1 MDMFLNAL
9 PAVFAPQVLLYT
21 FAGVALGMFV
31 GAMPGLSA
39 TMGVAILLPLTFWV
53 EPKAG
58 LGMLLGIYNSA
69 IYAGGISAILLGV
82 PGTPASI
89 ASTFD
94 GTKISKRGQ
103 PTLALWINTVYSV
116 LGGLV
121 GVLLLCLASFPI
133 AKFALRFGPPEYA
146 MVALFGLSMM
156 VAVSGKSVSKGIMV
170 GFIGLG
176 LAMVGMDPMHGVKR
190 YTFGQFILL
199 DGFSFVPIMIGL
211 FGIGEALKQL
221 SETPVPKWKLA
232 GKVKSASSVNLSDF
246 VHEEK
251 NAKRRMTLKE
261 MWQTKWAFLF
271 TCVVSVFVGAIPGT
285 GGDIA
290 ALVSWTECK
299 SFSKEKELY
308 GEGSVEA
315 LAVTCAANN
324 ACIGGAMTTM
334 LTLGIPGDSVTAIL
348 IGALMMYN
356 YTPGPLLFAEHP
368 DMVQILFLLLAVCN
382 IMILFLG
389 NFGSKLFAK
398 FTKLPRSWISTTII
412 VFSLVGSYAIQNSAF
427 DVFVCL
433 CAGILGFVMAKGD
446 FPTGPIVLALILG
459 DMVES
464 NFIRS
469 MMLPPGTYST
479 FFVRPISLVLIIL
492 TVLSLFGQPLFK
504 LIKKMI
510 VKKKGGN

>member
-1 MDMFLNAL
+1 MDWSSILVSIFSPM
-9 PAVFAPQVLLYT
+9 VLLYT
-21 FAGVALGMFV
+21 LGGIILGMFI

-53 EPKAG
+53 EPSCG

-94 GTKISKRGQ
+94 GVKISKRGQ
-103 PTLALWINTVYSV
+103 PTLALWINTFYSV
-116 LGGLV
+116 MGGLF
-121 GVLLLCLASFPI
+121 GVLLLTVASFPI
-133 AKFALRFGPPEYA
+133 ARFALKFGPPEYT
-146 MVALFGLSMM
+146 MVAVFGLSMM
-156 VAVSGKSVSKGIMV
+156 VAVSGKSVSKGIFV
-170 GFIGLG
+170 GFIGLA
-176 LAMVGMDPMHGVKR
+176 LSMVGMDPMNGVKR
-190 YTFGQFILL
+190 FTFNQFILI

-211 FGIGEALKQL
+211 FGVGEALKQF
-221 SETPVPKWKLA
+221 SESPVSHTKFVKKLD
-232 GKVKSASSVNLSDF
+232 KKEKIRISDF
-246 VHEEK
+246 IAEDK
-251 NAKRRMTLKE
+251 NAKKKMTWAERWK
-261 MWQTKWAFLF
+261 TKWAFLF
-271 TCVVSVFVGAIPGT
+271 ASIISVFVGAIPGT

-290 ALVSWTECK
+290 SLVSWTQCRNI
-299 SFSKEKELY
+299 SKEKEKY
-308 GEGSVEA
+308 GEGSEEA

-356 YTPGPLLFAEHP
+356 YTPGPLLFSEHP
-368 DMVQILFLLLAVCN
+368 DMVVILFGILVVCN
-382 IMILFLG
+382 VLILFTG
-389 NFGSKLFAK
+389 NLGSKLFAQ
-398 FTKLPRSWISTTII
+398 FTKLPRSWISVTII
-412 VFSLVGSYAIQNSAF
+412 VFSLVGSYAIQNSVF

-433 CAGILGFVMAKGD
+433 VAGLFGFLLARGD

-459 DMVES
+459 EMVES

-479 FFVRPISLVLIIL
+479 FFVRPISLTLIIL
-492 TVLSLFGQPLFK
+492 TVLSLFGPGLFK
-504 LIKKMI
+504 LIKN
-510 VKKKGGN
+510 KKRK

>member
-1 MDMFLNAL
+1 MELLLSVL
-9 PAVFAPQVLLYT
+9 PSVLSPSVLLYT

-58 LGMLLGIYNSA
+58 LGMLFGIYNSA
-69 IYAGGISAILLGV
+69 IYAGGISAILLGI

-94 GTKISKRGQ
+94 GAKISKRGE
-103 PTLALWINTVYSV
+103 PSLALWINTVYSV
-116 LGGLV
+116 FGGIFGIIILSI
-121 GVLLLCLASFPI
+121 ASFPI
-133 AKFALRFGPPEYA
+133 ARFSLRFGPPEYA

-156 VAVSGKSVSKGIMV
+156 VAVSGKSISKGIMV

-176 LAMVGMDPMHGVKR
+176 LAFVGMDPMHGVKR
-190 YTFGQFILL
+190 YTFGKFILL

-211 FGIGEALKQL
+211 FGIGETLKQL
-221 SETPVPKWKLA
+221 SESPLPQRKKSISRIKRQKL
-232 GKVKSASSVNLSDF
+232 SYSDF
-246 VHEEK
+246 VKEK
-251 NAKRRMTLKE
+251 TETKKKMTLRE
-261 MWQTKWAFLF
+261 VWATKWAFLV
-271 TCVVSVFVGAIPGT
+271 TSSISVFIGAIPGT

-290 ALVSWTECK
+290 AIVSWTQCK
-299 SFSKEKELY
+299 NFSKEKDQY
-308 GEGSVEA
+308 GEGSTEG

-356 YTPGPLLFAEHP
+356 YSPGPLLFKEKP
-368 DMVQILFLLLAVCN
+368 DMVLIIFLLLFICN

-389 NFGSKLFAK
+389 NISSKLFAK
-398 FTKLPRSWISTTII
+398 FTQLPRSWISTSII
-412 VFSLVGSYAIQNSAF
+412 LFSLVGSYAIQTSTF

-433 CAGILGFVMAKGD
+433 ISGLFGFAMAKAD
-446 FPTGPIVLALILG
+446 FPSGPIVLALILG
-459 DMVES
+459 RMVES

-469 MMLPPGTYST
+469 MMLPPGTYMT
-479 FFVRPISLVLIIL
+479 FFSRPISLILIIL
-492 TVLSLFGQPLFK
+492 TISSLFGQKLFK
-504 LIKKMI
+504 FALQKLQKG
-510 VKKKGGN
+510 VK

>member
-1 MDMFLNAL
+1 MDWGTI
-9 PAVFAPQVLLYT
+9 FASVLSPSVLIYT
-21 FAGVALGMFV
+21 LAGVALGMFI

-39 TMGVAILLPLTFWV
+39 TMGVAILLPLTFWL
-53 EPKAG
+53 EPSSG

-69 IYAGGISAILLGV
+69 IYAGGISAVLLGV

-103 PTLALWINTVYSV
+103 PTLALWINTFYSV
-116 LGGLV
+116 IGGLF
-121 GVLLLCLASFPI
+121 GVALLMVASFPI
-133 AKFALRFGPPEYA
+133 ARFALRFGPPEYT
-146 MVALFGLSMM
+146 MVAVFGLSMM
-156 VAVSGKSVSKGIMV
+156 VAVSGGSVAKGVFV
-170 GFIGLG
+170 GFMGLA
-176 LAMVGMDPMHGVKR
+176 LAMVGMDPINGTKR
-190 YTFGQFILL
+190 YTFGVFELI

-211 FGIGEALKQL
+211 FGIGEALKQI
-221 SETPVPKWKLA
+221 SETPASTRKKF
-232 GKVKSASSVNLSDF
+232 VKKMEKENVVDISDF
-246 VHEEK
+246 IKEEK
-251 NAKRRMTLKE
+251 GAKKRMTLREIWK
-261 MWQTKWAFLF
+261 TKWAFLIS
-271 TCVVSVFVGAIPGT
+271 SVISVIVGAIPGT

-290 ALVSWTECK
+290 ALVSWTQCK
-299 SFSKEKELY
+299 NFSKEKDQY
-308 GEGSVEA
+308 GNGSMEA

-356 YTPGPLLFAEHP
+356 YTPGPLLFKEHA
-368 DMVQILFLLLAVCN
+368 DMVYILFGLLIVCN
-382 IMILFLG
+382 IMILLLG
-389 NFGSKLFAK
+389 DLGSKLFAK

-412 VFSLVGSYAIQNSAF
+412 VFSVVGSYAIQNSVF

-433 CAGILGFVMAKGD
+433 AAGVVGYFFIKGD
-446 FPTGPIVLALILG
+446 FPTGPVVLALILG
-459 DMVES
+459 EMVES

-492 TVLSLFGQPLFK
+492 TVLSLIGPSVFPK
-504 LIKKMI
+504 IARSVKNRKK
-510 VKKKGGN
+510 

>member
-1 MDMFLNAL
+1 METFLSIL
-9 PAVFAPQVLLYT
+9 PAVFGLKVLLYT
-21 FAGVALGMFV
+21 LLGVLLGMFI

-58 LGMLLGIYNSA
+58 LGMLLGIYNSS
-69 IYAGGISAILLGV
+69 IYAGGISAVLLGV

-89 ASTFD
+89 TSTFD
-94 GTKISKRGQ
+94 GPLISKRGQ

-116 LGGLV
+116 MGGLV
-121 GVLLLCLASFPI
+121 GVFALIVASFPI
-133 AKFALRFGPPEYA
+133 ARFALRFGPPEYA

-156 VAVSGKSVSKGIMV
+156 VAVSGKSLAKGIMV

-176 LAMVGMDPMHGVKR
+176 LAMIGMDPIHGVKR
-190 YTFGQFILL
+190 FTFGQFILI

-221 SETPVPKWKLA
+221 SETPVPAHYIAK
-232 GKVKSASSVNLSDF
+232 KVHRDPSINLSDF
-246 VHEEK
+246 IQESK
-251 NAKRRMTLKE
+251 DAKKRMSLIE
-261 MWQTKWAFLF
+261 MWRTKWAFLV
-271 TCVVSVFVGAIPGT
+271 TCGISIIVGAIPGT

-290 ALVSWTECK
+290 SLVSWTQCK

-308 GEGSVEA
+308 GKGSVEA
-315 LAVTCAANN
+315 LGVTCAANN

-368 DMVQILFLLLAVCN
+368 DMVQVLFMLLIICN

-427 DVFVCL
+427 DVFICL

-459 DMVES
+459 NMVES

-492 TVLSLFGQPLFK
+492 IVLSLFGQPLGR
-504 LIKKMI
+504 LIKRAIMNQKG
-510 VKKKGGN
+510 VK